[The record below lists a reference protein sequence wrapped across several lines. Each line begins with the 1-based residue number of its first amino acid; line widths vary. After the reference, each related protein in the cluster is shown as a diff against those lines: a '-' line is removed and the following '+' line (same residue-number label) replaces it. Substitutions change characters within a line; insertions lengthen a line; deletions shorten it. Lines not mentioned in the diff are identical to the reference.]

1 MIKEDISIHKYA
13 DVFSACQRTAVFNER
28 KLRFSV
34 YNVQIRAET
43 EKRADSNAGMCEI
56 SDCNTLQ
63 IIYDLH
69 LNELRLTIFRFRQ
82 SNHDIHL
89 IRAST
94 AFAAYTRATVIKVIQ
109 LCNA

>member
-1 MIKEDISIHKYA
+1 MMIIIIGQ
-13 DVFSACQRTAVFNER
+13 CLTIAVVAIT
-28 KLRFSV
+28 LYS
-34 YNVQIRAET
+34 
-43 EKRADSNAGMCEI
+43 RADSNAGMCEI
-56 SDCNTLQ
+56 SYSNTLQ

-89 IRAST
+89 IRTST
-94 AFAAYTRATVIKVIQ
+94 AFAAYARATVIKVIQ